1 MSIDDYQVVKLVT
14 EEILHSVFDQ
24 YQNVTDVSIKK
35 VVTDQVRRISVV
47 PILFSSLI
55 WNTHLALHQAQNTQS
70 GYGFVH
76 FAPNQAGIASAFQ
89 ALSVVNN
96 STIDEVTYSVEA
108 SKNLLKQFKEESAQ
122 PAKPTH
128 TRQKSGDSSHSK
140 SPVPSRPAPSHDR
153 SRSHTDLP
161 VTGMIPSPVHGPMHG
176 RYPAAAA
183 YSRSSPASGT
193 QGAHPQRYPITSNPT
208 SPYSMH
214 ASSGT
219 PSPAH
224 MLPSSAGSGHYLPA
238 AGLQPPVSGP
248 MQSRGSGGAQYPRF
262 SAAPGRMT
270 QPSQSPYPTSRAMPA
285 YVHGAY
291 VDPRSAGT
299 SGTSHAAPRP
309 VNQLTGHTP
318 SMHPRFASEHQQK
331 SNRQEAGALYTHNHP
346 VAAAHGHLVPAPH
359 LPAQL
364 HAPNQFHQAPVQHAV
379 PQYTTSRDPSL
390 SPPRL
395 NLQNIPAPI
404 QITGYPGH
412 AGSCYHDML
421 PAVQQQTGAWP
432 LTTQDTGKNTPGSG
446 SNRSTHC
453 PSYST
458 ASTPTMNT
466 IVSSA
471 SSSRHESLSAR
482 SGTSAWSPRAGDGLS
497 FTPRDSTLTEV
508 SSEEQFGMR
517 PGLSLSQD
525 EDGGARPSLILPPQS
540 EATIANGLL
549 ESEPVTKLVLQEGFS
564 RPPAPMRH
572 AARPQELNLDYLSIN
587 RSCSSEGL
595 PAPPRSSVT
604 HATTDSEGGF
614 FGSASS
620 SFVTETTSVY
630 AHSSSFLSSSFP
642 GINVPPTPSSVAP
655 RLSTHKE
662 ASFESDS
669 GHRLTR
675 RSLLL
680 RHLSSSASL
689 LSDADAELVE
699 DEYTYSG
706 SNSQSDVLA
715 AYERDLSSR
724 ETSGHGSENENTS
737 FYTPFPNV
745 DTTFLETPASSTQS
759 LKSQLLDS
767 HSGSGSSDLS
777 STRVVGAWLQV
788 NNSKQ
793 VTPDKK
799 VRSHSGSLSDG
810 SPPRETMG
818 VALTGVSPPPVTLP
832 QAPREDSGNDDAEAA
847 KPVSK
852 ARQRALT
859 EFFKPVRQR
868 GPK

>member
-1 MSIDDYQVVKLVT
+1 
-14 EEILHSVFDQ
+14 
-24 YQNVTDVSIKK
+24 
-35 VVTDQVRRISVV
+35 
-47 PILFSSLI
+47 
-55 WNTHLALHQAQNTQS
+55 
-70 GYGFVH
+70 
-76 FAPNQAGIASAFQ
+76 
-89 ALSVVNN
+89 
-96 STIDEVTYSVEA
+96 
-108 SKNLLKQFKEESAQ
+108 
-122 PAKPTH
+122 
-128 TRQKSGDSSHSK
+128 
-140 SPVPSRPAPSHDR
+140 
-153 SRSHTDLP
+153 
-161 VTGMIPSPVHGPMHG
+161 
-176 RYPAAAA
+176 
-183 YSRSSPASGT
+183 
-193 QGAHPQRYPITSNPT
+193 
-208 SPYSMH
+208 
-214 ASSGT
+214 
-219 PSPAH
+219 
-224 MLPSSAGSGHYLPA
+224 
-238 AGLQPPVSGP
+238 
-248 MQSRGSGGAQYPRF
+248 
-262 SAAPGRMT
+262 MT
-270 QPSQSPYPTSRAMPA
+270 QPSQSPSYSTSHTVPA

-291 VDPRSAGT
+291 VDPRSAGL
-299 SGTSHAAPRP
+299 SATSHAAPRP
-309 VNQLTGHTP
+309 VNQLTGHTTN
-318 SMHPRFASEHQQK
+318 MHPRFASEHQQK
-331 SNRQEAGALYTHNHP
+331 SNRQEAGPLYAQNHP
-346 VAAAHGHLVPAPH
+346 VATVHGHSVPTTH
-359 LPAQL
+359 LPPQL
-364 HAPNQFHQAPVQHAV
+364 HAQNQFHQAPVHAV

-404 QITGYPGH
+404 QITGYPGY
-412 AGSCYHDML
+412 AGGSYPDML

-471 SSSRHESLSAR
+471 SSSRRESLSAR
-482 SGTSAWSPRAGDGLS
+482 SCTSAWSPRAGDGLS
-497 FTPRDSTLTEV
+497 YTPRDSTLTEV

-525 EDGGARPSLILPPQS
+525 EDGGGRPSLILPPQP
-540 EATIANGLL
+540 EATIASGLL
-549 ESEPVTKLVLQEGFS
+549 ESELVTKLGLQEGLS
-564 RPPAPMRH
+564 RPPAPLRH
-572 AARPQELNLDYLSIN
+572 AARPQELDMNYLSIN

-669 GHRLTR
+669 GHKLTR
-675 RSLLL
+675 RSLVL
-680 RHLSSSASL
+680 RQLNSSNSL

-706 SNSQSDVLA
+706 SNSQSDVLV
-715 AYERDLSSR
+715 AYERELSSR

-737 FYTPFPNV
+737 FYTSFPNV
-745 DTTFLETPASSTQS
+745 DTTFLETPVSSTHS

-767 HSGSGSSDLS
+767 HSGSSDLS
-777 STRVVGAWLQV
+777 SSRAVGAWFQV
-788 NNSKQ
+788 NCSKQ
-793 VTPDKK
+793 VTPDKQA
-799 VRSHSGSLSDG
+799 RSHSGSLSDG

-818 VALTGVSPPPVTLP
+818 VALNGVSPPPVTVSR
-832 QAPREDSGNDDAEAA
+832 APLQNSGHDDTEGA
-847 KPVSK
+847 KAGSK

-859 EFFKPVRQR
+859 EFFKPVGQR

>member
-1 MSIDDYQVVKLVT
+1 
-14 EEILHSVFDQ
+14 
-24 YQNVTDVSIKK
+24 
-35 VVTDQVRRISVV
+35 
-47 PILFSSLI
+47 
-55 WNTHLALHQAQNTQS
+55 
-70 GYGFVH
+70 
-76 FAPNQAGIASAFQ
+76 
-89 ALSVVNN
+89 
-96 STIDEVTYSVEA
+96 
-108 SKNLLKQFKEESAQ
+108 
-122 PAKPTH
+122 
-128 TRQKSGDSSHSK
+128 
-140 SPVPSRPAPSHDR
+140 
-153 SRSHTDLP
+153 
-161 VTGMIPSPVHGPMHG
+161 
-176 RYPAAAA
+176 
-183 YSRSSPASGT
+183 
-193 QGAHPQRYPITSNPT
+193 
-208 SPYSMH
+208 
-214 ASSGT
+214 
-219 PSPAH
+219 
-224 MLPSSAGSGHYLPA
+224 
-238 AGLQPPVSGP
+238 
-248 MQSRGSGGAQYPRF
+248 
-262 SAAPGRMT
+262 MT
-270 QPSQSPYPTSRAMPA
+270 QPSQSPSYPASHAMPV
-285 YVHGAY
+285 YVQGAY
-291 VDPRSAGT
+291 MDPRSTGT
-299 SGTSHAAPRP
+299 SASSHAAPRP

-318 SMHPRFASEHQQK
+318 SMHPRFASEHQHK
-331 SNRQEAGALYTHNHP
+331 LNRQEVGQTYTHNHP
-346 VAAAHGHLVPAPH
+346 VPVLHGHSTPNTH

-364 HAPNQFHQAPVQHAV
+364 HAPNQFHQPSIQHAV
-379 PQYTTSRDPSL
+379 PQYTTWRDPSL

-404 QITGYPGH
+404 QTTGFPGYAGGSYP
-412 AGSCYHDML
+412 DML
-421 PAVQQQTGAWP
+421 PPPQQQTGAWP
-432 LTTQDTGKNTPGSG
+432 LPTQDTGKNTPGSG

-471 SSSRHESLSAR
+471 ANSRRGSLSAR

-497 FTPRDSTLTEV
+497 FTPRDSTLTEGTC
-508 SSEEQFGMR
+508 EEQVGVR
-517 PGLSLSQD
+517 PSLSLSQE
-525 EDGGARPSLILPPQS
+525 EDYSGRPSLILPPQS
-540 EATIANGLL
+540 EGVIPSVVL
-549 ESEPVTKLVLQEGFS
+549 EPEPASKLALQEGFS

-572 AARPQELNLDYLSIN
+572 ATRPQELNLDYLSIN

-620 SFVTETTSVY
+620 SCVTETTSVY
-630 AHSSSFLSSSFP
+630 AQSSSFLSSSFP

-680 RHLSSSASL
+680 RHLNSSSSL

-706 SNSQSDVLA
+706 SNSQSDVLI

-745 DTTFLETPASSTQS
+745 DTTFLETPASSTHS
-759 LKSQLLDS
+759 LKSHLLDS

-777 STRVVGAWLQV
+777 STRAVGAWLQV
-788 NNSKQ
+788 NSSKQ

-799 VRSHSGSLSDG
+799 VRSHSSSLSDG
-810 SPPRETMG
+810 SPPRETTG
-818 VALTGVSPPPVTLP
+818 VALNGVSPPPITVS
-832 QAPREDSGNDDAEAA
+832 QAPPQDNVNDDAEGGRPA
-847 KPVSK
+847 SK

-868 GPK
+868 VPK